1 MSAKTAPPRGQP
13 ISCNV
18 SEPPDRVGHAART
31 ASRVA
36 KATAALQLL
45 SRRAHAARQR
55 VPIAHAIHP
64 VAGTAMSMSV
74 AAVGASHHLSVTVR
88 RRAPQRRMARSSSS
102 RPAAAHGTT
111 PAPPIRATPP
121 RMHGPRPRHPTTA
134 RADEPPVRQ
143 LAAARIPP
151 RKRKTS
157 QTWKAAAIVRL
168 VAGFA
173 VDFPPVSRN
182 LPARWSVSGAREEVA
197 DPTRV
202 GDRNQPRQ
210 TSSAQ
215 V

>member
-74 AAVGASHHLSVTVR
+74 AAVGASYHLSVTVR

-151 RKRKTS
+151 RKRPVPVLTQVNHARS
-157 QTWKAAAIVRL
+157 AATILAATTLAAAALTATTLAATAL
-168 VAGFA
+168 VAATAASHGH
-173 VDFPPVSRN
+173 
-182 LPARWSVSGAREEVA
+182 
-197 DPTRV
+197 T
-202 GDRNQPRQ
+202 
-210 TSSAQ
+210 
-215 V
+215 

>member
-102 RPAAAHGTT
+102 RPAAAH
-111 PAPPIRATPP
+111 
-121 RMHGPRPRHPTTA
+121 
-134 RADEPPVRQ
+134 
-143 LAAARIPP
+143 
-151 RKRKTS
+151 
-157 QTWKAAAIVRL
+157 
-168 VAGFA
+168 
-173 VDFPPVSRN
+173 
-182 LPARWSVSGAREEVA
+182 
-197 DPTRV
+197 
-202 GDRNQPRQ
+202 
-210 TSSAQ
+210 
-215 V
+215 